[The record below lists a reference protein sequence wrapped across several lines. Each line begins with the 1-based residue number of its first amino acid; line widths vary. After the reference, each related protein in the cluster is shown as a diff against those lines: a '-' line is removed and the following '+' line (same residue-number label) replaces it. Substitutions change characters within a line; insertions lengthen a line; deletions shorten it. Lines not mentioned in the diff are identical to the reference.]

1 MDDYLRTARRATVGV
16 SALGWIAL
24 LCLIASIAFWMA
36 LFVTLLAPP
45 KALSPQTIQAG
56 LAVITF
62 SLVQPLL
69 WSMLLPSSPAGALL
83 QKQTWRTPGYA
94 ATIAAA
100 LFLSY
105 HSFRWLSMWWQ
116 AQPQIESAGEAGMLA
131 ITSMIAAVL
140 LPALAWCVVTPEQWI
155 AQIEQA
161 RHVKRIEHAMRMEEA
176 AMRATY
182 ARGVALLNAGLSNL
196 TIEQRKEL
204 AGILGGFARAQQEA
218 LIAIGR
224 SWKDMYGVEAI
235 MGGTPDA
242 QLVDQYVKVVNLLA
256 DGSEAMGRTADLAE
270 EEKSRET
277 ITYPARAAHVPQPAH
292 VNSQAQTVQTRDGE
306 SGRVRQGQAGP
317 DVDARR
323 AHEDVEA
330 RGMYDRLCDRL
341 LAIFTAQDLAT
352 LMRWQ
357 DKRPAQRLISRWV
370 DIGLVRDIP
379 KRPGRYEHTIEA
391 NRPVVT
397 TKER

>member
-1 MDDYLRTARRATVGV
+1 MDDYLRTARRTTVGV

-24 LCLIASIAFWMA
+24 LCLVASVAFWMA
-36 LFVTLLAPP
+36 LFIDLLAPP
-45 KALSPQTIQAG
+45 RVLSPQTIQAG
-56 LAVITF
+56 LAVLAF

-100 LFLSY
+100 VFLSY

-116 AQPQIESAGEAGMLA
+116 AQPQISGAGEAGMLA

-140 LPALAWCVVTPEQWI
+140 MPALAWCVVTPEQWI

-161 RHVKRIEHAMRMEEA
+161 RHVKRIEMAMKMEEA

-204 AGILGGFARAQQEA
+204 AGILGSFARAQQEA
-218 LIAIGR
+218 LQAIGQ

-235 MGGTPDA
+235 MGGTPDQ
-242 QLVDQYVKVVNLLA
+242 QLVDQYVKVVGLLT
-256 DGSEAMGRTADLAE
+256 DGSEAMGRTADYAE
-270 EEKSRET
+270 EETREA
-277 ITYPARAAHVPQPAH
+277 ITYPPRVPHVPQPTH
-292 VNSQAQTVQTRDGE
+292 VNPLSQTVQTRDRE
-306 SGRVRQGQAGP
+306 SGSARQSQAGP
-317 DVDARR
+317 DVDPRR
-323 AHEDVEA
+323 AREDEEA
-330 RGMYDRLCDRL
+330 RDMYDRLGYCL
-341 LAIFTAQDLAT
+341 SAIFTAQDLAT

-357 DKRPAQRLISRWV
+357 DKRPAQRLIARWV

-379 KRPGRYEHTIEA
+379 KRPGRYEHTDEPI
-391 NRPVVT
+391 RD
-397 TKER
+397 KEH